1 MENII
6 IGGTKFTTFV
16 RDGIR
21 YLCTGEVTGKLK
33 FAWSGEIADYAYVT
47 GATSVVSGDAG
58 SSIDELCAD
67 WLETTEFDRIIGVK
81 Y

>member
-33 FAWSGEIADYAYVT
+33 FAWSGEIA
-47 GATSVVSGDAG
+47 
-58 SSIDELCAD
+58 E
-67 WLETTEFDRIIGVK
+67 
-81 Y
+81 